1 MTDHVKLQTKNGT
14 LWITLNRPDCG
25 NLITMSMIRTLT
37 ETLQSIPDD
46 IKIVVINAE
55 GDEFCKGRDYS
66 EAPEDAAKGKKPSAL
81 DIRTRMTAPIIDF
94 YSTIKSASVPTVSV
108 VQGAAAG
115 FGCALACACDIV
127 IAGDRARF
135 SLPEMHERGLPPTLA
150 MTALLDRVNLRT
162 LVYLVFGTEQ
172 IGAAAALSAGLVSA
186 VEPHQT
192 LREKAIVFAAHVCSQ
207 PGDSIRAVKDYLKLA
222 PQMQPTGRAA
232 LGSGLYAIVAGS
244 R

>member
-1 MTDHVKLQTKNGT
+1 MTDHVKLQTKNGA

-46 IKIVVINAE
+46 IKIVVIDAE

-192 LREKAIVFAAHVCSQ
+192 LREKQ
-207 PGDSIRAVKDYLKLA
+207 
-222 PQMQPTGRAA
+222 
-232 LGSGLYAIVAGS
+232 
-244 R
+244 